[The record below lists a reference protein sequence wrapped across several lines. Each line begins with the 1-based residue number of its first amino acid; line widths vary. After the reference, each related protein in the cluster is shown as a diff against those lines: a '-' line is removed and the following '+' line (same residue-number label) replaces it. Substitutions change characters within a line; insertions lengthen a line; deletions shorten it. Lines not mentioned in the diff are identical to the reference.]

1 MVLMILIILAIWQG
15 LLVKDDY
22 GLYKI
27 LFIGSMIWIP
37 ALFLG
42 GTAVAN
48 FVPRPTRPFAVT
60 LGTIIFF
67 SGALALRMEQQE
79 KIPFRQVIPMKWYSD
94 LAGLRHR
101 VGGRPVLLV
110 CDYIFDRESAWFDQ
124 DWALFFLRRVNLE
137 IPKYIGLSPDFGPSM
152 RQAKSFIEPAAFVL
166 VNGPIEGAIWKNER
180 FSLFELTDQAKLIG
194 VGTTVSLAAF
204 AKLDWFQAPNDLEL
218 PNGKPF
224 VWLGN
229 NATRFLIVSSKAQT
243 ANFSAW
249 EYLAGPGCPQDRDR
263 HLRISIGSNVFQA
276 AVTGTLSIEVPLK
289 PGLNYLDIVCQ
300 DSPTD
305 SAQPNSDPR
314 TFPLG
319 LWDYRISNKE
329 GGSN

>member
-1 MVLMILIILAIWQG
+1 MLTARLGVTDRHASFHRSWVRNLDQAQAEFDYAFYAFDHIGHLAG

-27 LFIGSMIWIP
+27 LFIGSLIWLP
-37 ALFLG
+37 FPGRNNRGKFGAK
-42 GTAVAN
+42 AN
-48 FVPRPTRPFAVT
+48 SAIFAVT

-67 SGALALRMEQQE
+67 GGALALRMEQQE
-79 KIPFRQVIPMKWYSD
+79 KIPFRQVIPMKLYSD

-101 VGGRPVLLV
+101 VGSRPVLLV

-124 DWALFFLRRVNLE
+124 DWAFFLRRVNLG
-137 IPKYIGLSPDFGPSM
+137 ILKYIGLYPEVGPSM

-229 NATRFLIVSSKAQT
+229 NATRFLIVSKQGADRKFFCVGIS
-243 ANFSAW
+243 SR
-249 EYLAGPGCPQDRDR
+249 PGLPQDRDR
-263 HLRISIGSNVFQA
+263 HLRISIGICF
-276 AVTGTLSIEVPLK
+276 
-289 PGLNYLDIVCQ
+289 PGCRNG
-300 DSPTD
+300 
-305 SAQPNSDPR
+305 NS
-314 TFPLG
+314 LH
-319 LWDYRISNKE
+319 
-329 GGSN
+329 